1 MLDHAVVRIGILE
14 PVIPAIANWKQLSP
28 IFKDINKA
36 RSLIKNIFCRLR
48 QFRTIATCYGNP
60 PIFRYPYGGGRL
72 AVMPM
77 SEIAS

>member
-48 QFRTIATCYGNP
+48 QFRTIATCYHRTAQNFFAA
-60 PIFRYPYGGGRL
+60 IKL
-72 AVMPM
+72 ATAVT
-77 SEIAS
+77 